1 MQLKAIMSVLLLLS
15 IAIIVAGC
23 AGTQSPATPAPT
35 QNTVSAPAAT
45 VTTGASL
52 VPSPTDSMVASR
64 LVNVNVEKD
73 YLGMVT
79 FTFQGGS
86 GLIHVRSIEVTLNRA
101 DGIVKTATLGTHVDD
116 AVTLEGTKDTDR
128 VMVSVSMDDGKTYKI
143 IDALSAYRTR
153 M

>member
-1 MQLKAIMSVLLLLS
+1 MQLKAILSVLLLLC

-23 AGTQSPATPAPT
+23 AGTQSPAAPAPA

-45 VTTGASL
+45 GTTGASL

-64 LVNVNVEKD
+64 VVNVNVEKD
-73 YLGMVT
+73 YLGNVIV
-79 FTFQGGS
+79 TFQGGN
-86 GLIHVRSIEVTLNRA
+86 GLGHVKSIDVTLNRA
-101 DGIVKTATLGTHVDD
+101 DGIVKTASLGIHVDD
-116 AVTLEGTKDTDR
+116 TVTLEGTKDTDR

-143 IDALSAYRTR
+143 VDALSAYRTR